1 MWFNLLKAQKKNY
14 SLLKGI
20 IYFEFQMI
28 VNIFSC
34 IFWKIEN
41 LWEELKICEKNWKS
55 SIIMNL
61 SYLLIINLFSTLL
74 HLFLSL
80 LLLYRYIYTL
90 SLNSLKVNFNYHDIF
105 ILKYLYIYFVRP
117 KAFFFI
123 TIILSSLK
131 KLKIDWRHYLLYS
144 L

>member
-1 MWFNLLKAQKKNY
+1 
-14 SLLKGI
+14 
-20 IYFEFQMI
+20 
-28 VNIFSC
+28 
-34 IFWKIEN
+34 
-41 LWEELKICEKNWKS
+41 
-55 SIIMNL
+55 MNL

-131 KLKIDWRHYLLYS
+131 KLKID
-144 L
+144 

>member
-1 MWFNLLKAQKKNY
+1 
-14 SLLKGI
+14 
-20 IYFEFQMI
+20 
-28 VNIFSC
+28 
-34 IFWKIEN
+34 
-41 LWEELKICEKNWKS
+41 
-55 SIIMNL
+55 MNL

-105 ILKYLYIYFVRP
+105 ILKYLYIYLVRP
-117 KAFFFI
+117 KAVFFI

-131 KLKIDWRHYLLYS
+131 KLKID
-144 L
+144 